1 MDSEW
6 TVDLSGTVS
15 MVVGAK
21 VGVGSAIVTAGG
33 DVGGD
38 TRLMVAGTC
47 ASGNADLAVEVQAET
62 LVGSV
67 LSPCVVVSEVSALV
81 EVQHGVEV
89 AEAKGY
95 TGMGTVPSACATA
108 SEVLVLANAQLGIVM
123 SEMETGWQWMCIWA

>member
-38 TRLMVAGTC
+38 T
-47 ASGNADLAVEVQAET
+47 
-62 LVGSV
+62 
-67 LSPCVVVSEVSALV
+67 
-81 EVQHGVEV
+81 
-89 AEAKGY
+89 
-95 TGMGTVPSACATA
+95 
-108 SEVLVLANAQLGIVM
+108 
-123 SEMETGWQWMCIWA
+123 